1 MSLDIKVRLLD
12 EQSGIRHNF
21 GICAKFAHSS
31 RVPNKS
37 MHIIFTMKSAALRY
51 TGMLI
56 AVLRI
61 AFTALLNSY

>member
-1 MSLDIKVRLLD
+1 MSLGIKVRLID
-12 EQSGIRHNF
+12 EQPDIRHNF
-21 GICAKFAHSS
+21 GICAKFAYSS

-37 MHIIFTMKSAALRY
+37 MHIIFTMKSTALRY
-51 TGMLI
+51 TGILN